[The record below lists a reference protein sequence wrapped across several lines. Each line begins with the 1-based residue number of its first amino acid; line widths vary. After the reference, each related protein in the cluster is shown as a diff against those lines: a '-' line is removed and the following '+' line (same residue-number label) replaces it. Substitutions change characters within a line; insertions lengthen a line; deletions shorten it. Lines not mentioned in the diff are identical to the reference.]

1 MPLISI
7 LTTRELSFVRVSPEK
22 KKQKKKTKKK
32 HEIIS
37 HTNNKIFLKGKIIQP
52 LFLLQTM

>member
-1 MPLISI
+1 
-7 LTTRELSFVRVSPEK
+7 VSPEK

-37 HTNNKIFLKGKIIQP
+37 HTNIKIFLKGKIIQP